1 MKKMHPV
8 TTSNIGTK
16 TNNLARIF
24 DDRGTGDADLAANS
38 KYQQLLIHYQN
49 AEWDECNQLI
59 DDLLE
64 QYPDKQVLLDFKADI
79 DVQRL
84 LRKMSVN
91 KSRSRI
97 AKIVSSIL
105 TVFLLLGIGSIAVG
119 YFTQQTVSA
128 YEREA
133 ENYQALLEQA
143 RQENIVLLENQARS
157 ALQAGKPDVTLEIVR
172 KIEAL
177 DPDYPALADL
187 RSEADQLLDLIDL
200 YDRAVA
206 ELTSENYD
214 SALAI
219 FKQIKLEAPLFR
231 DVDYR
236 ISWIENHQHVQ
247 QLIADGESA
256 YKQKKWQDAIQA
268 YEQALTLDPS
278 VNSPAIKDQMLYSYL
293 NSIVETLS
301 RKDHTIEELERSG
314 TYYRK
319 AIALIPQNRDYIAE
333 REQLQ
338 SLSLELLVSKNYQTA
353 KMLLS
358 DPNHSRLN
366 VTKAI
371 NFLKYASELKPDN
384 QLYKSE
390 LSKAQLYQSIL
401 DAFDQGKMSQAIAG
415 LEDLARFD
423 RQYPNG
429 MGPVLLYEAYVSQ
442 GLKLYEDGFYRDA
455 RINFEQ
461 AELVAWPYG
470 QFIGWGAEKTIEA
483 AGHIPPGVILQHNFE
498 TGGAN
503 KQLGKLR
510 PTWDYWLS
518 YVGPSDLFA
527 RAAEA
532 ARANGTRT
540 GAKLQ
545 VTLVDRNWRD
555 VGRVSGP
562 ANQRLDFSFPVEGLN
577 GQVWLA
583 QAAAT
588 RCFCSAL
595 RATTKC
601 QGWRLAAEGA
611 CRPASRIASRSLS
624 GSGSPL

>member
-1 MKKMHPV
+1 MHPV

-461 AELVAWPYG
+461 AELVAWENDDIKMQLFMVQIDLG
-470 QFIGWGAEKTIEA
+470 KTI
-483 AGHIPPGVILQHNFE
+483 
-498 TGGAN
+498 
-503 KQLGKLR
+503 
-510 PTWDYWLS
+510 
-518 YVGPSDLFA
+518 
-527 RAAEA
+527 
-532 ARANGTRT
+532 
-540 GAKLQ
+540 AKLENYKDA
-545 VTLVDRNWRD
+545 VSYIEYAFHSIADVIAKVDDSKFSETLLQAQHLSAEEKYYEAYQMYQDLMKSLKV
-555 VGRVSGP
+555 
-562 ANQRLDFSFPVEGLN
+562 LFSFQDVNVNSGDNLFYIAHQYQSTIQAIQLYNDVEFPVIT
-577 GQVWLA
+577 Q
-583 QAAAT
+583 T
-588 RCFCSAL
+588 R
-595 RATTKC
+595 K
-601 QGWRLAAEGA
+601 
-611 CRPASRIASRSLS
+611 LS
-624 GSGSPL
+624 IPYLP